1 MNRLRAS
8 TSSSVAPK
16 EYPHGGFVTLVRGA
30 WIAVAVLIIGL
41 FVDGINVQVAQ
52 VQSICLTTPC
62 ETGELSAA
70 GLRALG
76 SLGLSPGFYVAY
88 VVTIEAAFAAV
99 YAVVAATIFWRRPYD
114 RMALFASLTLLAS
127 GP

>member
-8 TSSSVAPK
+8 TSSPVAPN
-16 EYPHGGFVTLVRGA
+16 EYPHGGIVTLVRGA

-41 FVDGINVQVAQ
+41 FVAGINVQVAQ

-70 GLRALG
+70 GLRALKN
-76 SLGLSPGFYVAY
+76 LGLSPGFYVVY
-88 VVTIEAAFAAV
+88 VVTIEAAFATV
-99 YAVVAATIFWRRPYD
+99 YAMAAATIFRR
-114 RMALFASLTLLAS
+114 LL
-127 GP
+127 P